1 MKRTLRT
8 AAIAAV
14 AIAAPALTTI
24 PAQAADIP
32 CNNARLIVPWGA
44 GGETDIIF
52 RMVTEAANR
61 LGAKPQLQVVN
72 IGGQGGLKGTK
83 QALKA
88 KADGCTVF
96 ATFQHVLASN
106 LTGRINFTWDA
117 FVPVARLVQTAS
129 IIGAGN
135 KAPFNNYKEM
145 QAWSKA
151 NPNKLLAGGTL
162 GSTSH
167 FTLLQVQDALGID
180 MKVVSYDGTAQRMKA
195 MLANTL
201 HIGQVSEATAAKH
214 VKTGAI
220 KTIAINAPQ
229 RSKVLPDLAT
239 AKEQGFDLEITSD
252 RGIVLPK
259 GVSAEV
265 VKYYG
270 DLMEKV
276 ANDAKFKKGITEKG
290 SAVAFL
296 RDDEYVA
303 WWKDTNDKW
312 TGIAKRLGVLKK

>member
-1 MKRTLRT
+1 MKRTLRIT
-8 AAIAAV
+8 AIAAV
-14 AIAAPALTTI
+14 AIAAPALTTVS
-24 PAQAADIP
+24 AQAADIP

-52 RMVTEAANR
+52 RIVTEAANR
-61 LGAKPQLQVVN
+61 LGAKPQMQVVN

-96 ATFQHVLASN
+96 ATFQHILASN
-106 LTGRINFTWDA
+106 LTGRIDFTWDA

-135 KAPFNNYKEM
+135 KAPFDNYKEM
-145 QAWSKA
+145 QAWAKA

-167 FTLLQVQDALGID
+167 FTLLQVQDALGVD
-180 MKVVSYDGTAQRMKA
+180 MKIVSYDGTAQRMKA
-195 MLANTL
+195 LLANTI
-201 HIGQVSEATAAKH
+201 HIGQISETATAKH
-214 VKTGAI
+214 VKTGSI
-220 KTIAINAPQ
+220 KPIALNAPE
-229 RSKVLPDLAT
+229 RSKALPDLKT
-239 AKEQGFDLEITSD
+239 AKEQGFDIEITSD

-265 VKYYG
+265 VTYYS

-276 ANDAKFKKGITEKG
+276 AKDPKFIKSITDKG
-290 SAVAFL
+290 SSVKFL
-296 RDDEYVA
+296 SGDDYTA
-303 WWKDTNDKW
+303 WWKKTNDDW
-312 TGIAKRLGVLKK
+312 TAIAKRLGVLKK

>member
-8 AAIAAV
+8 AAVAAAV
-14 AIAAPALTTI
+14 LAIPALT
-24 PAQAADIP
+24 AATANAVEIP
-32 CNNARLIVPWGA
+32 CNTARLIVPWGA
-44 GGETDIIF
+44 GGETDIVF

-61 LGAKPQLQVVN
+61 VGAKPELQVVN

-88 KADGCTVF
+88 KPDGCTVF
-96 ATFQHVLASN
+96 ATFQHILASN

-117 FVPVARLVQTAS
+117 FVPVTRLVQTAS
-129 IIGAGN
+129 IIGAGS

-145 QAWSKA
+145 QAWAKA

-167 FTLLQVQDALGID
+167 FTLLQVQDALGVDI
-180 MKVVSYDGTAQRMKA
+180 KIVSYDGTAQRMKA

-220 KTIAINAPQ
+220 KTIAINAPE
-229 RSKVLPDLAT
+229 RSKVLPDLPT

-259 GVSAEV
+259 GASPELVA
-265 VKYYG
+265 YYA

-276 ANDAKFKKGITEKG
+276 AKDPKFIKGITDKG
-290 SAVAFL
+290 SKVAFL
-296 RDDEYVA
+296 RDGDYVA
-303 WWKDTNDKW
+303 WWNSTNEKW
-312 TGIAKRLGVLKK
+312 TAIAKRLGVLKK